1 MLKNAALNFYI
12 TPKDKSD
19 LELLENN
26 AALVLAA
33 ANGHTLVEALAKL
46 KMPMTVADLIKHLE
60 VIAESSIEKDITEA
74 LTELI
79 KDLQGVKET
88 INA

>member
-1 MLKNAALNFYI
+1 MIKNAALNFYV
-12 TPKDKSD
+12 TPKDKAD

-46 KMPMTVADLIKHLE
+46 KMPMTVAALIKHLE
-60 VIAESSIEKDITEA
+60 VIGENSIEKDITEA
-74 LTELI
+74 VTELI
-79 KDLQGVKET
+79 KDLRGVKEI